1 LRQKEIELAAQQ
13 RSEGAERGA
22 FHEFERAGW
31 SRPDVV
37 TVYQSA
43 FGRLTT
49 KTVPALLDAAGAGPG
64 VRVLDVAT
72 GPGFAAAAAA
82 ERGASVTGIDF
93 SSSMIAEARRNFP
106 GLDFR
111 EGDAL
116 ALDFPDESF
125 DAVVINYG
133 ILHFEQPERAIA
145 EAFRVLKPGG
155 LAAFTVWCE
164 PHRAVAFGIVLDAVK
179 AHGDLSVTMPA
190 GPYFFRFSSHDEFR
204 DAFIHA
210 GFEAPKVVEVAQ
222 DWSFQRP
229 EELMEAFAAGTV
241 RTGGLLERQSA
252 AQLARIRESVLEAA
266 SAYAQP
272 DGSLRVPMPAVLA
285 SGTKPRNS

>member
-1 LRQKEIELAAQQ
+1 VTGQGSRA
-13 RSEGAERGA
+13 SDRGA

-37 TVYQSA
+37 AVYQTA

-49 KTVPALLDAAGAGPG
+49 QTVPALLDAVGAGPG
-64 VRVLDVAT
+64 QRLLDVAT

-82 ERGASVTGIDF
+82 ERGAEVTGIDF
-93 SSSMIAEARRNFP
+93 SPSMIAEAWRNFQ

-116 ALDFPDESF
+116 ALGFPDGSF
-125 DAVVINYG
+125 DAVVINFG
-133 ILHFEQPERAIA
+133 ILHFEQPERAID
-145 EAFRVLKPGG
+145 EAYRVLKPGG
-155 LAAFTVWCE
+155 RAAFTVWCE

-179 AHGDLSVTMPA
+179 AHGDPGVPMPP

-204 DAFIHA
+204 DALGRA
-210 GFEAPKVVEVAQ
+210 GFEAPKVEEVAQ
-222 DWSFQRP
+222 DWTFERP
-229 EELMEAFAAGTV
+229 EELLEAFAAGTV
-241 RTGGLLERQSA
+241 RTGGLLERQSP
-252 AQLARIRESVLEAA
+252 AQMARIREAVIEATA
-266 SAYAQP
+266 AYAQP

-285 SGTKPRNS
+285 SGAKLRK